1 MEFYTNLQIYLNNF
15 VSSSPGINMFSFS
28 LNPNDYQPSG
38 SLNFSKI
45 DDAYIQIKVN
55 KNINYN
61 NSIVT
66 SCYGLQN
73 NIFRVSNGL
82 GGLGYFL

>member
-1 MEFYTNLQIYLNNF
+1 
-15 VSSSPGINMFSFS
+15 MFSFS

-66 SCYGLQN
+66 GCYGLQN
-73 NIFRVSNGL
+73 NIFKVSNGL